1 MTPLPHRSHSDDLLS
16 FISASPSPYHAV
28 ASAAQRLE
36 KAGFRELRGT
46 DDWTGTTGG
55 SFVARGGALIA
66 WYVPEGAPAHTPSG
80 SSAPTPI
87 RRTCGSSPLPTP
99 PARAGGRSGWRS
111 TAAFR

>member
-1 MTPLPHRSHSDDLLS
+1 MTPLPHRSHADDLLS
-16 FISASPSPYHAV
+16 FIRASPSPYHAV

-80 SSAPTPI
+80 SSAHTRTPRI
-87 RRTCGSSPLPTP
+87 CGSSPPPTP
-99 PARAGGRSGWRS
+99 GRLAGGRSPSRS